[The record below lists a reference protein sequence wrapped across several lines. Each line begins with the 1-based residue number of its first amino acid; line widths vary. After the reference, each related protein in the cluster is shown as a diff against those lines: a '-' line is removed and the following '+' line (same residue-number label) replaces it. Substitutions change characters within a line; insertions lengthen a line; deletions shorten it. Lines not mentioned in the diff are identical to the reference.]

1 MHDVYNVYAH
11 HRLDTDEIFCVGH
24 GHHARPWATARGR
37 SKDWIKIYNQ
47 SGRRVEIF
55 ARYKEKDL
63 AAAHE
68 VLLIAACRELGIP
81 LVNKRNGGYDKT
93 DSIPHT
99 AEARSLMSLR
109 ARQRPPMS
117 AETRAKISQTL
128 RNKKTS

>member
-11 HRLDTDEIFCVGH
+11 RRLDTNEIFCVGH
-24 GHHARPWATARGR
+24 GHHARPWATKRGR
-37 SKDWIKIYNQ
+37 SKDWIQVYNQ
-47 SGRRVEIF
+47 AGRRVEIF

-81 LVNKRNGGYDKT
+81 LVNKRHGGYDRN

-99 AEARSLMSLR
+99 AEARAKMSAMAKL
-109 ARQRPPMS
+109 RPPMS

-128 RNKKTS
+128 RNKKRT